1 MIETKDIYKK
11 VSENLNKLTA
21 EEERRKLEKDLI
33 KILWGK

>member
-11 VSENLNKLTA
+11 VLENLNKLTA